1 MSLFAIGDTHLSFGV
16 EKPMDVF
23 HGWSGYEQR
32 LEENWRK
39 IVKEDDTVLICGD
52 VSWGMKLPEAL
63 EDFRFLHSL
72 PGKKILMKGNHDY
85 WWETKAKM
93 QRFLADNGI
102 DSIDFLFN
110 NAFRFG
116 DICIAGTKGWF
127 YENGAEDEEKALRRE
142 AGRLRRSLSVAK
154 YFGCEPIA

>member
-52 VSWGMKLPEAL
+52 VSWGMKLPGVLWISAFSTL
-63 EDFRFLHSL
+63 CPARKSL
-72 PGKKILMKGNHDY
+72 
-85 WWETKAKM
+85 
-93 QRFLADNGI
+93 
-102 DSIDFLFN
+102 
-110 NAFRFG
+110 
-116 DICIAGTKGWF
+116 
-127 YENGAEDEEKALRRE
+127 
-142 AGRLRRSLSVAK
+142 
-154 YFGCEPIA
+154 